1 MAGNSRPSFTKRQ
14 KERSRQ
20 EKQAEKAQKRVERKQ
35 QKELG
40 LAPEAAPEK
49 NLEQAVEL
57 DEYGMPKGLDFHDF

>member
-20 EKQAEKAQKRVERKQ
+20 EKQAEKAQKRIERKQ

-40 LAPEAAPEK
+40 LAQEGSPETA
-49 NLEQAVEL
+49 LEQAVEL

>member
-20 EKQAEKAQKRVERKQ
+20 EKQAEKAQKRLQRKQ

-40 LAPEAAPEK
+40 LEPDSSQTNVEEAAE
-49 NLEQAVEL
+49 V
-57 DEYGMPKGLDFHDF
+57 DEFGMAKGFDFHDF